1 MLTGEGN
8 KPEPFRKDKQMAN
21 ADGLNRRMTSLDASF
36 LYLEQPHALLH
47 VAGIYTFAHP
57 LDYAGLLRYVRE
69 RLDLIPRYTQRAVMV
84 PLNLAHPTWEE
95 DPDFDIHQHIL
106 RDRLKSGHDDA
117 ALATLCA
124 KLFAEPL
131 DRSRPLWE
139 MHLIE
144 GYHGGCALLAKTHH
158 AMIDGAS
165 GVQLIN
171 LLMDP
176 TPKRVAIEPPPA
188 RPRSKAALPNPLMN
202 AAEGLL
208 DTVRTQV
215 TLARQAASL
224 LTRPRRALAE
234 GRATVDAVATLVR
247 TLLSGAP
254 PTLFN
259 GPIGKRRTLAW
270 TRLSLNEVKATKNR
284 LGGTVNDVVLA
295 VIAGALRTYLHAH
308 GVKTDRTELKAM
320 VPVNVRS
327 EHDQLKLGNRVSMMV
342 APLPIGITDPVERL
356 RQVSAAMDLLKSGGQ
371 AGQMERVV
379 ALTDLLPP
387 PVQRPLARLQ
397 ASVSPVNTVCTNVPG
412 PRETRYLLGEAV
424 QLMVPLVPLAAGI
437 GLGFAI
443 ISYADQL
450 TIGLNA
456 DADRVSDIWTLA
468 DALSQ
473 SFEELWAATGLER
486 IAAPS
491 PAPPKA
497 RRKAAGTRPGR
508 RTEPAPEA
516 EAATS

>member
-1 MLTGEGN
+1 
-8 KPEPFRKDKQMAN
+8 MAN

-36 LYLEQPHALLH
+36 LYLEQPNALLH

-57 LDYAGLLRYVRE
+57 VDYEDVLRYVRD

-84 PLNLAHPTWEE
+84 PLNLAHPTWED
-95 DPDFDIHQHIL
+95 DPDFDIRQHVL
-106 RDRLKSGHDDA
+106 RHRLKSGHDDL

-131 DRSRPLWE
+131 DRGRPLWE

-144 GYHGGCALLAKTHH
+144 GYRNGCAMLAKTHH

-176 TPKRVAIEPPPA
+176 TPKPAAAVEPPLA
-188 RPRSKAALPNPLMN
+188 RPRRKAALPNPLTH

-208 DTVRTQV
+208 DIARTQ
-215 TLARQAASL
+215 LSLGLQAAAL
-224 LTRPRRALAE
+224 LRRPARALAE
-234 GRATVDAVATLVR
+234 GRATVDAIATLAR

-259 GPIGKRRTLAW
+259 GSIGKRRALAW
-270 TRLSLNEVKATKNR
+270 ARLSLNEVKATKNR

-295 VIAGALRTYLHAH
+295 VIAGALRTYLQAH
-308 GVKTDRTELKAM
+308 GVKIDRTELKAM

-342 APLPIGITDPVERL
+342 APLPIGITDPLERL

-371 AGQMERVV
+371 ANQMERVV

-387 PVQRPLARLQ
+387 FVQRPLARLQ

-412 PRETRYLLGEAV
+412 PRETRYLLGEPV

-443 ISYADQL
+443 LSYADQL

-456 DADRVSDIWTLA
+456 DAERVADIWRLA
-468 DALSQ
+468 EALHR

-491 PAPPKA
+491 PPAPAA
-497 RRKAAGTRPGR
+497 RKKAAGSRSAR
-508 RTEPAPEA
+508 RTEAAPAPEA
-516 EAATS
+516 ATS

>member
-1 MLTGEGN
+1 
-8 KPEPFRKDKQMAN
+8 MADVN
-21 ADGLNRRMTSLDASF
+21 GLNRRMTSLDASF
-36 LYLEQPHALLH
+36 LYLEQPNALLH

-57 LDYAGLLRYVRE
+57 LDYEDLLRYVRD
-69 RLDLIPRYTQRAVMV
+69 RLHLIPRYTQRAVMV

-95 DPDFDIHQHIL
+95 DPSFDIRHHII
-106 RDRLKSGHDDA
+106 RHSLKSGHDDA
-117 ALATLCA
+117 ALATVCA

-144 GYHGGCALLAKTHH
+144 GYGNGCAVLAKTHH
-158 AMIDGAS
+158 CMIDGAS

-176 TPKRVAIEPPPA
+176 TPKPAAIAPPPRA
-188 RPRSKAALPNPLMN
+188 RHKPALPNPLTQV
-202 AAEGLL
+202 AEGLL
-208 DTVRTQV
+208 DAARTQ
-215 TLARQAASL
+215 LALGRQVASL
-224 LTRPRRALAE
+224 LVQPSRALAE
-234 GRATVDAVATLVR
+234 GRATVDAIATMAR
-247 TLLSGAP
+247 TLLSGS
-254 PTLFN
+254 PTTPFN
-259 GPIGKRRTLAW
+259 GAIGKRRAIAW
-270 TRLSLNEVKATKNR
+270 TRLSLHEVKAIKNR

-295 VIAGALRTYLHAH
+295 VISGGLRSYLQAR
-308 GVKTDRTELKAM
+308 GVKTERTELKAM

-342 APLPIGITDPVERL
+342 APLPVGITDPVERL

-387 PVQRPLARLQ
+387 LVQRPLARLQ

-412 PRETRYLLGEAV
+412 PRETRYLLGDPV
-424 QLMVPLVPLAAGI
+424 DLMVPLVPLAAGI

-443 ISYADQL
+443 LSYADQL
-450 TIGLNA
+450 NIGLNA
-456 DADRVSDIWTLA
+456 DAERVADIW
-468 DALSQ
+468 ALSEALHR

-486 IAAPS
+486 AVAVSVAATEVRKP
-491 PAPPKA
+491 A
-497 RRKAAGTRPGR
+497 RRRKPVAH
-508 RTEPAPEA
+508 APETAAAEVPPA
-516 EAATS
+516 EAVTSTAGG